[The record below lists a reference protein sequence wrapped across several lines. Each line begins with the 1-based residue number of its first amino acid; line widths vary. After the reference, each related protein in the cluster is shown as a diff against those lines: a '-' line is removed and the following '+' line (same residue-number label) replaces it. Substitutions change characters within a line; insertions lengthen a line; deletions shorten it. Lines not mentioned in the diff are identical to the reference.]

1 METQTKNEILVLTP
15 VQVRVN
21 KFLASVYG
29 WMTLGLFVTSFMAF
43 FTLASG
49 LFAVIFSVPFL
60 FYILL
65 FAELGLVIYF
75 SVRINKIS
83 STRAKT
89 VFLVYS
95 ALNGITMS
103 AILLAYT
110 GASISSTFMVTAG
123 TFGAMAMYGY
133 STKRDLTSIGSL
145 AFMSLIGIILA
156 SVANIFL
163 KNSGLDSVITYLG
176 VAIFIGLTAYDSQK
190 MRQIGESQTRDSE
203 GLKKAAIQGALALY
217 LDFINLFL
225 FFLRIFGR
233 RR

>member
-1 METQTKNEILVLTP
+1 MGTQQSSEAMALTP

-29 WMTLGLFVTSFMAF
+29 WMALGLFLTSFMAF

-49 LFAVIFSVPFL
+49 LFAAIFSVPFL
-60 FYILL
+60 FYGFLI
-65 FAELGLVIYF
+65 AEIGLVIYF

-83 STRAKT
+83 IARAKA

-95 ALNGITMS
+95 ALNGVTLS
-103 AILLAYT
+103 VILLAYT
-110 GASISSTFMVTAG
+110 GASITSTFMVTAG
-123 TFGAMAMYGY
+123 TFGAMAIYGY

-156 SVANIFL
+156 SIANMFL

-190 MRQIGESQTRDSE
+190 MKQIGESQSHDSE
-203 GLKKAAIQGALALY
+203 DLKKASIQGALALY